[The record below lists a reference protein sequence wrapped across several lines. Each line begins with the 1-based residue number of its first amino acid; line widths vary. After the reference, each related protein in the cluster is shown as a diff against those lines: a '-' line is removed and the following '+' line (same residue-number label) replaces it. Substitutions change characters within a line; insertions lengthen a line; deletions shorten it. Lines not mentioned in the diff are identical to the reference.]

1 MDFFDHRKDERVERP
16 QVMRVVNRQHEYKK
30 VAQWR
35 PQRGHTIF
43 EVNTK
48 TMEIVPAKIAH
59 VLSFDIRGGTV
70 TNDRINVR
78 KGCIYIEALNKKN
91 VIKQLKREGLL

>member
-30 VAQWR
+30 VGQWR

-43 EVNTK
+43 EVNTV
-48 TMEIVPAKIAH
+48 TMEIEPAEITH
-59 VLSFDIRGGTV
+59 VLSFDIRGGTE
-70 TNDRINVR
+70 TKDRINV
-78 KGCIYIEALNKKN
+78 KKDCIYIEALNKKN